1 MSKKST
7 KDSVTNASVRIS
19 IEEKTAAFLNS
30 GGAIQQIGKGASGQ
44 VSPVSSEKSNVKNGK

>member
-19 IEEKTAAFLNS
+19 IEEQTAAFLNS
-30 GGAIQQIGKGASGQ
+30 GGSIQQIDKGTSGQ
-44 VSPVSSEKSNVKNGK
+44 VSHASPEKSNVKKSS